1 MSQIRDFQV
10 TLTEEEELEV
20 AEKSKITS
28 LPEDGLLVLEIMEE
42 RVEHGL
48 VAAETMLSGQKLLIA
63 VAEKL
68 EYEGDSPEV
77 RAEIVDAL
85 KLMSQFATTRLVPI
99 RIPEPVI
106 Q

>member
-10 TLTEEEELEV
+10 TLTPKEEQEL

-28 LPEDGLLVLEIMEE
+28 LPEDGILVLEIMEE
-42 RVEHGL
+42 RVQNGL
-48 VAAETMLSGQKLLIA
+48 VDKATMLSGQKLLIA
-63 VAEKL
+63 IAEKL
-68 EYEGDSPEV
+68 EYEGDSPDI
-77 RAEIVDAL
+77 RAEVVDAL

>member
-10 TLTEEEELEV
+10 TLTPKEEQEL
-20 AEKSKITS
+20 AEKSKLTS
-28 LPEDGLLVLEIMEE
+28 LPEDGILILEIMEE
-42 RVEHGL
+42 RVEQGL
-48 VAAETMLSGQKLLIA
+48 VAAETMLSGQKLLIT

-68 EYEGDSPEV
+68 EYEGDNPDI
-77 RAEIVDAL
+77 RAEVVDAL

-99 RIPEPVI
+99 RIPEPII

>member
-1 MSQIRDFQV
+1 MSQIRDLQV
-10 TLTEEEELEV
+10 TLTAKEEQEL
-20 AEKSKITS
+20 AEQSKLTS
-28 LPEDGLLVLEIMEE
+28 LPEDGLLLLEIMEE
-42 RVEHGL
+42 RVENGL
-48 VAAETMLSGQKLLIA
+48 VDPDTMLSGQRLLIA

-68 EYEGDSPEV
+68 EYQGDNPDV
-77 RAEIVDAL
+77 RAEAVDAL